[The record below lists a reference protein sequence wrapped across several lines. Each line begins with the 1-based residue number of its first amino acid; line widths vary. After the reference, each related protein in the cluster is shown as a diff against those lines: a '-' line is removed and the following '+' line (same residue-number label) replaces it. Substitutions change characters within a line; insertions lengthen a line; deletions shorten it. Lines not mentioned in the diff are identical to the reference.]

1 MWFLLLLVGL
11 LALVLYGHRN
21 TYRFTLKRIHLPLNR
36 RVPCPQRL
44 TILHLS
50 DLHMENIS
58 ISPEDL
64 YNQLKNERI
73 DLIALTGDYL
83 DQAQNIEKFLTYVEI
98 LQRLN
103 PPYGIYAVFGNHDY
117 VLEPEALAYLKREMT
132 RRGVHVLQN
141 ASRTLSIDGQ
151 TLTIIGV
158 DDFSTRRSDLA
169 RAYKGVDESSVCLVL
184 THDPNLVLHMDGYP
198 CDYLLSGHFHGG
210 QIHWPKP
217 FHLVKMGALPRRN
230 IIRGL
235 HVWGEKAFYISEG
248 LGQTALNIRLRSRPE
263 VTLHTIGQ
271 TQHSA

>member
-1 MWFLLLLVGL
+1 VWFLLLLIGL
-11 LALVLYGHRN
+11 LTLVVYGHHN
-21 TYRFTLKRIHLPLNR
+21 TYRLKLNRIHLPLNR
-36 RVPCPQRL
+36 RVPCPQGL

-58 ISPEDL
+58 VTPEDL
-64 YNQLKNERI
+64 YEQLRSERI

-83 DQAQNIEKFLTYVEI
+83 DQPANIGKFLTYVDA
-98 LQRLN
+98 LQRLK
-103 PPYGIYAVFGNHDY
+103 PTYGTYAVFGNHDY
-117 VLEPEALAYLKREMT
+117 VLPPEKLAYLKQEMM

-141 ASRTLSIDGQ
+141 ESRTLSIGGQ

-158 DDFSTRRSDLA
+158 DDFSTRRSNLA
-169 RAYKGVDESSVCLVL
+169 RAYEDVDGNSVCLVL

-217 FHLVKMGALPRRN
+217 FHLAKMGALPRRN

-235 HVWGEKAFYISEG
+235 HIWGEKAFYISEG

-263 VTLHTIGQ
+263 VTLHTIYQ
-271 TQHSA
+271 AQHSA